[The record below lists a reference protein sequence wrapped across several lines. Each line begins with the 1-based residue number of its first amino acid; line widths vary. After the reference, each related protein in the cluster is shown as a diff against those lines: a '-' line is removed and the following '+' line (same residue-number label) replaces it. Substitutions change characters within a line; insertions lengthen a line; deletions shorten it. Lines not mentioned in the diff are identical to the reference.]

1 MLVALIHAGDVCDM
15 PRVRWR
21 VSDTGRAGSGAA
33 AIVVC
38 SILLGVS
45 VTGGLTA
52 TGWAGAGSRLGVTT
66 PGPSDSVGAYL
77 TSEPTT
83 RPGYSNGNLAY
94 LNRTATPAQATSD
107 LPSGSPLIV
116 SGCGEVVPQIDSFS
130 DSPSSGEAPLRVSFH
145 SETWCGAEAV
155 WGFGDGSGVTQ
166 VDPNGSRPDGSFT
179 FYYWNYT
186 HTYGSAGT
194 FTANLSIE
202 SGSGENTDS
211 TTIDVSS
218 PPVTG
223 LLFAVTPQ
231 LGNPPLSVGFSF
243 ETEGAD
249 GFSAHWDF
257 GDGNGTTQ
265 ATPNG
270 TAPRGGDT
278 YQWWNF
284 THKYTYVGQFTASVN
299 VSKGS
304 EFAPA
309 SAGIVVAW
317 GSEVAYQATPTFG
330 DPPLDVSF
338 SLETRF
344 TAGYAASWT
353 FGDGNA
359 STQSSPN
366 GSLPQGS
373 VTYQWWN
380 YTHSYH
386 YVGSFVP
393 EVEVSK
399 TSHPVTVSTNVYA
412 SFTPSLFYSFY
423 NETGLLRQ
431 GLNGS
436 AYSIGLVEGCGPSG
450 STTLYQ
456 DNVNDFDAQFDLPV
470 LSVQYYQ
477 LPGCPN
483 AGSGWNQN
491 ETNLDIQ
498 WAHVAAPGASIYVCL
513 APSIVAS
520 SLEDCITAFYQSR
533 TANVWNTMIVSNSWG
548 FCAQEAPGDS
558 TPCTNATDPYQNI
571 WNESEAAGMNLLAST
586 GDGMWSPCDTGNYD
600 SANPFGLAVGGT
612 SVMSV
617 GPSGSYGS
625 EAIWS
630 TTSIGGTCTGADH
643 RVVQFHVGE
652 MSGTSA
658 YYAAP
663 SWQNSTI
670 YNTTARHFP
679 DVSMVANLAFG
690 VPFVGGT
697 GKWGIAGGT
706 SIGSPVWAGVLDM
719 LFQAGAP
726 NLSGFA
732 APFLYSHA
740 ARGCFHTISGEG
752 GYPDS
757 LGTPDIDCLAK
768 A

>member
-1 MLVALIHAGDVCDM
+1 M

-77 TSEPTT
+77 TSEPTA

-366 GSLPQGS
+366 GSLTQGS

-423 NETGLLRQ
+423 NETGLLEQ
-431 GLNGS
+431 GFNGS
-436 AYSIGLVEGCGPSG
+436 TYSIGLVEACGPSG
-450 STTLYQ
+450 STTEYQ
-456 DNVNDFDAQFDLPV
+456 DDLDLFDSHFDLAPTTV
-470 LSVQYYQ
+470 TF
-477 LPGCPN
+477 LPPTEGCPT
-483 AGSGWNQN
+483 GGTGWNQN
-491 ETNLDIQ
+491 ETVLDIE
-498 WAHVAAPGASIYVCL
+498 WAHVAAPGAAIYVCL
-513 APSIVAS
+513 APSTVQS
-520 SLEDCITAFYQSR
+520 SLEGCVTAFYQNRSA
-533 TANVWNTMIVSNSWG
+533 TKENTMLVSNSWG
-548 FCAQEAPGDS
+548 FCAQESGAS
-558 TPCTNATDPYQNI
+558 APCTNSTDPFQTTWKDANM
-571 WNESEAAGMNLLAST
+571 AGMTLLAST
-586 GDGMWSPCDTGNYD
+586 GDDVSSPCDTGNYD
-600 SANPFGLAVGGT
+600 SANPYGIAVGGT
-612 SVMSV
+612 SVMGV
-617 GPSGSYGS
+617 GPSGTYGS
-625 EAIWS
+625 EKDWI
-630 TTSIGGTCTGADH
+630 TTTVGGTCAGLNGKPVSFDLGT
-643 RVVQFHVGE
+643 
-652 MSGTSA
+652 MSGTSK
-658 YYAAP
+658 YYSAP
-663 SWQNSTI
+663 SWQDSAL
-670 YNTTARHFP
+670 YNTTDRYFP
-679 DVSMVANLAFG
+679 DVSLVANQAFG
-690 VPFVGGT
+690 VPIV
-697 GKWGIAGGT
+697 WGHGQWAIEGGT
-706 SIGSPVWAGVLDM
+706 SIGSPVWAGILDM

-732 APFLYSHA
+732 GAFLYSSSA
-740 ARGCFHTISGEG
+740 QACFHTIPGAG
-752 GYPDS
+752 GYLAS
-757 LGTPDIDCLAK
+757 LGTPNIDCLAK